1 MLEPEFKLLRGF
13 DFDLNYGGATDKDES
28 AIIAYSDLAFNC
40 FKSYPKGTLKFAI
53 NRMPNFEP
61 LPDAVIDFLG
71 QCITLEPGAIE
82 SALIWL
88 AKSEHLPR
96 ARTSSFLKCLQDIII
111 KNALIGHTSEVAW
124 AIWGH
129 MLLET
134 ILPTKCINAISK
146 MDDPVVLILAMDARR
161 KRLINGDEVV
171 NKVKSIIKQDQLY
184 DRNWLLTYECYRHG
198 WLKTDIANHVNN
210 NQMFNLF
217 QNQGIEFYDVDTIE
231 NYKLAMKKRQISNFY
246 DEVQESTDD
255 YFNSDDEFQL

>member
-1 MLEPEFKLLRGF
+1 MTIR
-13 DFDLNYGGATDKDES
+13 
-28 AIIAYSDLAFNC
+28 
-40 FKSYPKGTLKFAI
+40 
-53 NRMPNFEP
+53 

-134 ILPTKCINAISK
+134 ILPTKCINAISE

-184 DRNWLLTYECYRHG
+184 NRNWLLTYECYRHG

-255 YFNSDDEFQL
+255 YFNSE